1 MRVFLQ
7 AKLHQIHLV
16 VIQNR
21 LEQLRQRQREQA
33 LKVQEE
39 LGGTLAEAELVAEMQ
54 NRPEERDEADEDDLM
69 AEEAEEVEEYSRDMS
84 PEPLQAK
91 QLKFEDRSLPIV
103 NEEDDMRAL
112 VSSRYSMRRQSFA
125 FG

>member
-1 MRVFLQ
+1 M
-7 AKLHQIHLV
+7 

-39 LGGTLAEAELVAEMQ
+39 LGGTLAEATEAVAGRAIRQ
-54 NRPEERDEADEDDLM
+54 DAIDEALAADKE
-69 AEEAEEVEEYSRDMS
+69 AEVVEEVEEYSREMS
-84 PEPLQAK
+84 PEVVAHKSLSSD
-91 QLKFEDRSLPIV
+91 DRGLPIV

-112 VSSRYSMRRQSFA
+112 VSDCHCYDVYAVYM
-125 FG
+125 G